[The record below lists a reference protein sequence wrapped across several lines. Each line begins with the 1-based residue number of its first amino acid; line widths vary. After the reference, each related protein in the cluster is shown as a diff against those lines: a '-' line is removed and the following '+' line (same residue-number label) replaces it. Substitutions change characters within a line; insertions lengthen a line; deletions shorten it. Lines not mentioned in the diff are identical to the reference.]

1 MRDGKHVV
9 LYVDDDSDLHDMMRL
24 MVEGAGYLLE
34 SASTAEEGLRRWK
47 QVNPDLVIVDLMMEE
62 VDAGTSLVK
71 DLKLAGNT
79 KPVYLLSSVGDALDR
94 STSAAELGLA
104 GIFQKPVHKDTLLRT
119 LKAQLG

>member
-9 LYVDDDSDLHDMMRL
+9 LYVDDDTELHDTMRL

-34 SASTAEEGLRRWK
+34 SAATAEEGLRKWK
-47 QVNPDLVIVDLMMEE
+47 HVDPDIVIVDLMMEE
-62 VDAGTSLVK
+62 VDAGTNLVK

-94 STSAAELGLA
+94 STSAADLGLA
-104 GIFQKPVHKDTLLRT
+104 GIFQKPIHKDTLLRT
-119 LKAQLG
+119 LRARLG